1 MKSKKLCVMK
11 HCLSEDL
18 GEESIILDIESGL
31 YHSLNKTASIIWN
44 EIKEKNPSLKELR
57 KTLMKDYNSV
67 EVSSD
72 CNYFVKELLEKK
84 LIKFK

>member
-44 EIKEKNPSLKELR
+44 EIKEKNPSLEEL
-57 KTLMKDYNSV
+57 KKILMKDFNSA
-67 EVSSD
+67 EVFLD
-72 CNYFVKELLEKK
+72 CNYFVKELLEKR
-84 LIKFK
+84 LIELK

>member
-1 MKSKKLCVMK
+1 MKDKKIFVTEDCF
-11 HCLSEDL
+11 SEEL
-18 GEESIILDIESGL
+18 ENELILLDIKSGL

-57 KTLMKDYNSV
+57 KTLMKDYNSA

-84 LIKFK
+84 LIEFK